1 MGNNQFSAIGRVAK
15 MIVSKRNRRKKK
27 AEDGK
32 SGDISYSDKFDSSDT
47 SFDKNE
53 QVYYDDSIVRQKF
66 PTFTTTFLSDVA
78 SNDGKVKHWLKEY
91 PVNPVRV
98 GEERRKFIKRNIGN
112 PSLVFAED

>member
-1 MGNNQFSAIGRVAK
+1 M
-15 MIVSKRNRRKKK
+15 
-27 AEDGK
+27 
-32 SGDISYSDKFDSSDT
+32 
-47 SFDKNE
+47 
-53 QVYYDDSIVRQKF
+53 
-66 PTFTTTFLSDVA
+66 A